1 MAGAGIASPRFDVWV
16 QDASEGRQ
24 EDLTLSGIAN
34 DIHAAT
40 RHALAASPTA
50 LR

>member
-1 MAGAGIASPRFDVWV
+1 MWV
-16 QDASEGRQ
+16 HDASEGRQ

-40 RHALAASPTA
+40 RHTRAASPTA